1 VSTRLGQAQDHLAK
15 ALSSASGGL
24 VLVTI
29 EVPKGDFAE
38 LWSVWPERTA
48 FAYRAPR
55 RTDGA
60 EEDGQSLVGLSSA
73 AEYRSSGLGAADAL
87 RWTRRL
93 LARIAR
99 PADRRQSRLL
109 CTCAFSPAS
118 PRSGIW
124 RRFAGLRVVLPRWTH
139 TTGRGISRLMLATD
153 IAPETTRRAQAELE
167 ELWAALEAPALRVQ
181 TPAAHAVR
189 DTPRA
194 SWNSLMQAGLAAIE
208 DRRFQKLVLARSAV
222 VRGRVA
228 WDSASVLG
236 RLAREAGCT
245 AFAVRQGDS
254 TFLGATPERLIER
267 RGDTAVA
274 EALAGTSRRG
284 HGGLAGDKLQREHQV
299 VVEEIDKC
307 LASFGPTKRSRP
319 VVRRLADMVHRL
331 TLIRTRLTRDAHVLD
346 LGLRLHPTPA
356 VSGAPK
362 RAAVRWID
370 AHEPARGLYAG
381 FVGWFDAR
389 GWGELS
395 VAIRSGLL
403 RGKEARVFTGAG
415 VVRGSSADDEFAE
428 TALKQRPFLR
438 ALGVSA

>member
-1 VSTRLGQAQDHLAK
+1 VSTHLGQAQDHLTK
-15 ALSSASGGL
+15 ALTAASRGL

-29 EVPKGDFAE
+29 EVPNADSTAM
-38 LWSVWPERTA
+38 WSVWPERTA
-48 FAYRAPR
+48 FAYRSPR
-55 RTDGA
+55 RTNGA
-60 EEDGQSLVGLSSA
+60 HEDGQSLVGLSSA
-73 AEYRSSGLGAADAL
+73 AEYRSSRLRAADAL
-87 RWTRRL
+87 RWTRKL

-99 PADRRQSRLL
+99 PAGWRQPRLL
-109 CTCAFSPAS
+109 CTCAFSSTS
-118 PRSGIW
+118 PRSGVW

-139 TTGRGISRLMLATD
+139 MTGRGLSRLMLATE
-153 IAPETTRRAQAELE
+153 IAPGTKARAQAELE
-167 ELWAALEAPALRVQ
+167 ELWAALEAPHLRVQ
-181 TPAAHAVR
+181 TPATHAVQ

-194 SWNSLMQAGLAAIE
+194 QWNSLMQDGLAAIG
-208 DRRFQKLVLARSAV
+208 DRRFKKLVLARSAI
-222 VRGRVA
+222 VRGTVA
-228 WDSASVLG
+228 WDPASVLW
-236 RLAREAGCT
+236 RLARETGCT

-254 TFLGATPERLIER
+254 TFLGATPERLIAR
-267 RGDTAVA
+267 RGETVVA
-274 EALAGTSRRG
+274 EALAGTTRRG
-284 HGGLAGDKLQREHQV
+284 QGGLAGDKLQREHQI
-299 VVEEIDKC
+299 VVEEIHKC
-307 LASFGPTKRSRP
+307 LARFGPTTRSRP
-319 VVRRLADMVHRL
+319 VLRRLADMLHRL
-331 TLIRTRLTRDAHVLD
+331 TLIRTRLRRDGHVLD

-356 VSGAPK
+356 VSGSPK